1 MRGRNTILCALLIG
15 TEKIGLDLLGLPG
28 GVTGMREEELSELFS
43 NKYCSYSGDSLGI
56 WNYLLERNKNYVKS
70 SL

>member
-1 MRGRNTILCALLIG
+1 MTLCALLIG

-43 NKYCSYSGDSLGI
+43 NKYDESDLFDRFKY
-56 WNYLLERNKNYVKS
+56 
-70 SL
+70 

>member
-1 MRGRNTILCALLIG
+1 MTLCALLIG

-43 NKYCSYSGDSLGI
+43 NKYC
-56 WNYLLERNKNYVKS
+56 
-70 SL
+70 